1 MIRQLSRSAE
11 ETESLGRTFARS
23 LRPGDVVALIGTLGS
38 GKTRF
43 VVGICDGLGVT
54 ARVTSPTFTII
65 NEYPAPFG
73 MVAHVDL
80 YRIDRRGEIA
90 DLGLDEYFHARCIC
104 LIEWAEHAADL
115 LPPAHMRV
123 TLSHGAGEAEREI
136 LIDAGQEA
144 RA

>member
-1 MIRQLSRSAE
+1 MIRQVSGSAE
-11 ETESLGRTFARS
+11 ETASLGRSFARS

-43 VVGICDGLGVT
+43 AAGVCEGLGVT

-80 YRIDRRGEIA
+80 YRIEGRAEIA
-90 DLGLDEYFHARCIC
+90 DLGLEEYFNGRWIC
-104 LIEWAEHAADL
+104 LIEWAERAADL
-115 LPPAHMRV
+115 LPPSHVRV
-123 TLSHGAGEAEREI
+123 TLSHGAGDTEREV
-136 LIDAGQEA
+136 LIDGVPEE